1 MEISFD
7 ISSGVLLEVHP
18 CFPSEIP
25 LEISLRIS
33 VRNYSK
39 LPWMEFFSKFS
50 WNLFIY
56 PSNSSGVSSKNSL
69 GNFFRI
75 RMFLQGFL
83 QKLHTNNW
91 RFLER
96 IHEKIFINTW
106 KIVWSNPLKTLLVI
120 PLKIPRK
127 KNPIFS
133 WGIPGQKLLNLFQ
146 KLSLQKI
153 LDECLAEYLKKL
165 LEVPPKFL
173 KKKIMGNFSR
183 EIAGEISVEIH
194 VVIR

>member
-96 IHEKIFINTW
+96 IHEKFFINTW

-127 KNPIFS
+127 KKSNIFMRDSRTKTPESISKVISAKNPGWMPGRIPEETS
-133 WGIPGQKLLNLFQ
+133 WGA
-146 KLSLQKI
+146 S
-153 LDECLAEYLKKL
+153 
-165 LEVPPKFL
+165 
-173 KKKIMGNFSR
+173 
-183 EIAGEISVEIH
+183 
-194 VVIR
+194 